1 MPGDENQSSR
11 KRRKKLDIVS
21 GGSVGG
27 LKNDEPSP
35 SGKTLPAR
43 ENEQPA
49 EEAEYLSD
57 SSDSDTNMDQNNNR
71 NVFDAFS
78 V

>member
-1 MPGDENQSSR
+1 MMSQ
-11 KRRKKLDIVS
+11 I
-21 GGSVGG
+21 
-27 LKNDEPSP
+27 
-35 SGKTLPAR
+35 LPAR

>member
-1 MPGDENQSSR
+1 MMSHPQ
-11 KRRKKLDIVS
+11 
-21 GGSVGG
+21 
-27 LKNDEPSP
+27 SP